1 MRRISASIDID
12 ASTDQVWA
20 VLSDLDRYHEWN
32 PFIREA
38 AGTTVVGARLSI
50 RTFPATGKPST
61 FRPTVLA
68 ATPGRELRWLG
79 RFLLPGIFDGEHQ
92 FTLTESGSGTHLV
105 QSETFRG
112 ILVPFLGKQIDSWV
126 ADFTALNQALRQR
139 AEELV
144 AA

>member
-1 MRRISASIDID
+1 MRRISTSIDID

-38 AGTTVVGARLSI
+38 AGTAAVGARLSVRI
-50 RTFPATGKPST
+50 FPATGKPST

-79 RFLLPGIFDGEHQ
+79 RFILPGIFDGEHM
-92 FTLTESGSGTHLV
+92 FTLAERGSGTHLV
-105 QSETFRG
+105 QAETFRG
-112 ILVPFLGKQIDSWV
+112 LLVPFLGKQIDSWV
-126 ADFTALNQALRQR
+126 ADFTALNQALRR
-139 AEELV
+139 RVEELV